1 MKKSMMLTAVAVAAM
16 TATCMGQTSTKKL
29 SLFADVGYGF
39 GIGGEYF
46 GSSAE
51 SSQGDTTKETDR
63 YLNFG
68 RGLKLQAGA
77 SYEVLRNLAVAFAF
91 QFSGGVPPA
100 KTVSIARFDVG
111 DIRTTT
117 TTEIR
122 QHYSQFQ
129 LALSA
134 RPRFTVVDL
143 FDMYVGTGFGIVF
156 TPTHTDASRDIR
168 VANGST
174 VSNTKHSAKIEYK
187 TKPAAAFLGCLGAE
201 LPLTDMLILFGEV
214 NFEAMTVIVKERSVT
229 DDNDITGLA
238 GPGDDLTI
246 IYEQSA
252 PDRPEPPKI
261 PGTNWGLKVGVRI
274 PIL

>member
-1 MKKSMMLTAVAVAAM
+1 LTAVAVAAM

-46 GSSAE
+46 GASTE
-51 SSQGDTTKETDR
+51 RSQGDVTKETDR
-63 YLNFG
+63 YLSFG
-68 RGLKLQAGA
+68 RGLKLQGGA
-77 SYEVLRNLAVAFAF
+77 SYEVLQNLALAFAF

-100 KTVSIARFDVG
+100 KTVDVARLDVG
-111 DIRTTT
+111 GIQTTT
-117 TTEIR
+117 TTETR

-134 RPRFTVVDL
+134 RPRFTVADL
-143 FDMYVGTGFGIVF
+143 FDMYVGTGFGVVF
-156 TPTHTDASRDIR
+156 TPTHTDATQS
-168 VANGST
+168 VHVVNGNT
-174 VSNTKHSAKIEYK
+174 VSNTNYSALIEYK

-214 NFEAMTVIVKERSVT
+214 NFEAMTVIVKEEQITKSTMSRYDET
-229 DDNDITGLA
+229 DPPT
-238 GPGDDLTI
+238 
-246 IYEQSA
+246 IYEQNA
-252 PDRPEPPKI
+252 TDRQEPPKI
-261 PGTNWGLKVGVRI
+261 PGTNWGLKLGVRI